1 MAVVHVYGYGIGY
14 GYGVGYSYGVELWL
28 CRRVMAMLGCMVQGY
43 GYSYGIWLWVW
54 VRAMV

>member
-1 MAVVHVYGYGIGY
+1 MVHVYGYGIGY

-28 CRRVMAMLGCMVQGY
+28 CRRVMAMPRCMVQGY
-43 GYSYGIWLWVW
+43 GYSYGIRLWVW